1 MCSANSRSATC
12 RASISPMSI
21 PPSPTSTRSARASR
35 KARSRPSSHQANKYL
50 SKGLTRS
57 RTDNLVV
64 MRGGSTA
71 IDARGSG
78 NVTAIAGH
86 GPSARV
92 ADTLE
97 GAVALKQEAQHDLSP
112 TEKLEALQ
120 WSKAGSRRSRRPD
133 QGRTPRR
140 SQGQGLR
147 RRDVRRVRQLHA
159 GAERHLHEVRYVWK
173 HDGVF
178 VRRLLRCVS
187 APSHTH

>member
-1 MCSANSRSATC
+1 
-12 RASISPMSI
+12 MSI
-21 PPSPTSTRSARASR
+21 PASSNFDALGKGVEEGKEPDPSHSTR
-35 KARSRPSSHQANKYL
+35 YV

-64 MRGGSTA
+64 MRASASDT
-71 IDARGSG
+71 DARGSG

-86 GPSARV
+86 GPTARL

-120 WSKAGSRRSRRPD
+120 WSKAGAARSRPAL
-133 QGRTPRR
+133 QGRAPRR

-147 RRDVRRVRQLHA
+147 RRNVRRVRAFLA
-159 GAERHLHEVRYVWK
+159 GAERDLHEVRYVWE
-173 HDGVF
+173 HDGVQ
-178 VRRLLRCVS
+178 LSC
-187 APSHTH
+187 